1 MTQQHREY
9 RQVDNRP
16 RNLTDADVEAIAQ
29 ALQVRL
35 KNEFYQDLGKG
46 VWGIAWK
53 VIVAIIISV
62 AAYGAAKGGG
72 VIQ

>member
-1 MTQQHREY
+1 MPHREF

-16 RNLTDADVEAIAQ
+16 RNLTDADAEAIAQ

-35 KNEFYQDLGKG
+35 KNEFYQDVGKG

-53 VIVAIIISV
+53 VIVAMIVAI
-62 AAYGAAKGGG
+62 AAYGASQSIGSH
-72 VIQ
+72 